1 MAITGLRPAVLH
13 VHAHAAPYVPH
24 GAAAS
29 APFVLKYEPAYESPA
44 AMLLHLG
51 AVLGVVPVATLVGHP
66 NAPANIAHSAAV
78 AISLHPAAAHV
89 PEYTVLGSSGLP
101 AGHMHT
107 QLAPYVPHAAVA
119 PPWFV
124 LKYVPA
130 YDCPAGML
138 LHLGAELVV
147 VSVATLV
154 PHPKA
159 LAASAHSAAVVTS

>member
-1 MAITGLRPAVLH
+1 M
-13 VHAHAAPYVPH
+13 
-24 GAAAS
+24 
-29 APFVLKYEPAYESPA
+29 
-44 AMLLHLG
+44 
-51 AVLGVVPVATLVGHP
+51 
-66 NAPANIAHSAAV
+66 NAPVVNECNDRLPVVIPRRDNCSA
-78 AISLHPAAAHV
+78 
-89 PEYTVLGSSGLP
+89 TM
-101 AGHMHT
+101 GHMHT

-138 LHLGAELVV
+138 LHLGAVLVV